1 MKQEYGS
8 GVSMSG
14 LLYLML
20 QIRMQTLS
28 KETTNTVSKFDSDL
42 SSLFQTVYDLLI
54 SNITKVI
61 ATSTG
66 VVNWISGTWT

>member
-1 MKQEYGS
+1 
-8 GVSMSG
+8 MSG

-66 VVNWISGTWT
+66 VVN